1 MSIPL
6 FVGMAFLFF
15 AGGVAGT
22 LTRSLSSGLRL
33 AAVMLVGMGL
43 FTGVNQAANALYYA
57 SDITFYLMFPVDAVA
72 IVWSRMARLILPS
85 FAGDFAL
92 ALSFSM
98 GWSLAAGSGPAAVV
112 LMVVSVACVTLSL
125 EFSMTILVILLMRL
139 SRLARD
145 KDRFSK
151 LFGAMETLLTIAFGL
166 WLQPLVVSSASVR
179 QGVLRA
185 VASVGDAPAFLAP
198 LGVLC
203 PPILL
208 AEPLF
213 SGSMELSLAALVGM
227 LALTIAMA
235 AVLCCI
241 ASHLYLPAVK
251 ALGAVGTAAGR
262 GEVSD
267 MRDNAAVEGP
277 TAANPGAFGLARLLR
292 PRGHLRANLM
302 RDWLQTVRTAYFFN
316 KFILAQAL
324 VPLYFVCM
332 MALAALTRLQGED
345 GAMALRLLRLVVLG
359 QQGRAFLTLVALAL
373 VATTCFST
381 VAYMTA
387 VSRDGRDFA
396 YLRSLPMDWTMYLL
410 GKFLPLLAL
419 AALPLLAVLLVV
431 LAALAV
437 PASDVVYLAF
447 LLMVDSTLVGTLT
460 FGVGAR
466 FPRLSWESEEQ
477 IMEIKAAI
485 AYIIGGAIL
494 ALTIIVPQAV
504 VAIAQLSGLI
514 CLSHVAL
521 AMTVVTIALVELTPA
536 LFWVFFGC
544 ARRLARRTIDR

>member
-1 MSIPL
+1 ML
-6 FVGMAFLFF
+6 F
-15 AGGVAGT
+15 
-22 LTRSLSSGLRL
+22 RS
-33 AAVMLVGMGL
+33 
-43 FTGVNQAANALYYA
+43 
-57 SDITFYLMFPVDAVA
+57 
-72 IVWSRMARLILPS
+72 
-85 FAGDFAL
+85 
-92 ALSFSM
+92 
-98 GWSLAAGSGPAAVV
+98 
-112 LMVVSVACVTLSL
+112 
-125 EFSMTILVILLMRL
+125 
-139 SRLARD
+139 
-145 KDRFSK
+145 
-151 LFGAMETLLTIAFGL
+151 
-166 WLQPLVVSSASVR
+166 
-179 QGVLRA
+179 
-185 VASVGDAPAFLAP
+185 
-198 LGVLC
+198 
-203 PPILL
+203 
-208 AEPLF
+208 
-213 SGSMELSLAALVGM
+213 
-227 LALTIAMA
+227 
-235 AVLCCI
+235 
-241 ASHLYLPAVK
+241 
-251 ALGAVGTAAGR
+251 
-262 GEVSD
+262 
-267 MRDNAAVEGP
+267 
-277 TAANPGAFGLARLLR
+277 
-292 PRGHLRANLM
+292 LRANLM

-419 AALPLLAVLLVV
+419 AALPLLVVLLVV